1 MLLQHLL
8 PALSLTT
15 TVLTLT
21 LPFNTNHAHQ
31 PQDQLT
37 LTIPPNP
44 NPPSP
49 PSPPNIKD
57 DSSCDGTG
65 LIPPTNPNNH
75 CTGDGLIPPSPP
87 SPSPIPPI
95 LTPDPTRENFTF
107 ENPTLEC
114 PYPSQPHIWDSF
126 KTLEKDMTKLFTLIH
141 KNVSFTVVG
150 HHPIAGHYTDLLH
163 FYVNALRRV
172 SVLFMDHKERFE
184 IHPVAIHGGCESRWS
199 VQEVR
204 FRGVMNSG
212 DAFDI
217 INVWV
222 TRWHENQMVEVRTY
236 IDAPKIMDALHKNEI
251 WWNGTTERENW
262 RYMPGPAGMPD
273 LKELEGY
280 MGYPDGRRYED

>member
-21 LPFNTNHAHQ
+21 LPHTNPSTNHAQHPTQ
-31 PQDQLT
+31 NQLI
-37 LTIPPNP
+37 LTPPDPP

-49 PSPPNIKD
+49 FD
-57 DSSCDGTG
+57 DPSCDGTG
-65 LIPPTNPNNH
+65 LINPHDPPNKH
-75 CTGDGLIPPSPP
+75 CTGDGLIPPSP
-87 SPSPIPPI
+87 SPI

-107 ENPTLEC
+107 ENPTQNC
-114 PYPSQPHIWDSF
+114 TYASQPHIWDSF
-126 KTLEKDMTKLFTLIH
+126 KILEKDMTKLFTLIH

-150 HHPIAGHYTDLLH
+150 HHPIAGHYNDLMH

-172 SVLFMDHKERFE
+172 SVLFMDHADRFE
-184 IHPVAIHGGCESRWS
+184 IHPIAIHGGCESRWS
-199 VQEVR
+199 VQEVG
-204 FRGVMNSG
+204 FGGVMNSG
-212 DAFDI
+212 DVFDI
-217 INVWV
+217 VNVWV
-222 TRWHENQMVEVRTY
+222 TRWHEDQMVEIRTY

-251 WWNGTTERENW
+251 WWNGTTDRENW

-280 MGYPDGRRYED
+280 MGYPDGRKYED